1 MKVLVTGSTGF
12 IGAHLCR
19 ALVQGGHEVRA
30 FHRASSTLRLIE
42 DLPLEHA
49 IGDLAQLETIQE
61 AIQGVDAIYHVAAL
75 LGGQAAPGRM
85 YTITVEGTRAILQAA
100 RAAGVK
106 RLVYTS
112 SVAAL
117 GVPEKPPS
125 GDSTAIL
132 LDENHSWNF
141 APQTWPY
148 GYTKHLAEL
157 EVQRAV
163 AQGLDAVIVNPA
175 FVLGAGDIYRRSSSL
190 IVQTA
195 QKRIPGLV
203 KGGLNVVHIKDVIA
217 GHLAAFERGKRGERY
232 ILGGENMS
240 IAKLIHLI
248 ADVVGVSPP
257 ELVIPTGLV
266 RMLSLPLTVLR
277 SFINAPVSGSLM
289 HLAGRFFYYDI
300 RKAQVALGLQP
311 PAPAREAIQDAYD
324 WFKEAGDLPERVEV
338 ETETIQTKNGDE

>member
-19 ALVQGGHEVRA
+19 ALVEQGHDVRA

-49 IGDLAQLETIQE
+49 IGDLTQLETIRE

-75 LGGQAAPGRM
+75 LGGRAAPGRM
-85 YTITVEGTRAILQAA
+85 YTITVEGTRAVLHAA
-100 RAAGVK
+100 RDAGVK

-125 GDSTAIL
+125 GEDTQVL
-132 LDENHSWNF
+132 LDENHSWNY
-141 APQTWPY
+141 APQAWPY
-148 GYTKHLAEL
+148 GYSKHLAEL

-175 FVLGAGDIYRRSSSL
+175 YVLGGGDIYRRSRSL
-190 IVQTA
+190 IVQVA

-203 KGGLNVVHIKDVIA
+203 KGGLNVVHIKDVVA
-217 GHLAAFERGKRGERY
+217 GHLAAFERGRRGERY
-232 ILGGENMS
+232 ILGGENLS
-240 IAKLIHLI
+240 IAELIHQI
-248 ADVVGVSPP
+248 AEIVGVSPP
-257 ELVIPTGLV
+257 GLVIPTGLV

-277 SFINAPVSGSLM
+277 SYINAPVSGTLM
-289 HLAGRFFYYDI
+289 RLAGRFFYYDS
-300 RKAQVALGLQP
+300 RKAQVTLGLQP
-311 PAPAREAIQDAYD
+311 PVPAREAIQDAYN
-324 WFKEAGDLPERVEV
+324 WFKEAGDLPEKEEV
-338 ETETIQTKNGDE
+338 EAKTTQTEK